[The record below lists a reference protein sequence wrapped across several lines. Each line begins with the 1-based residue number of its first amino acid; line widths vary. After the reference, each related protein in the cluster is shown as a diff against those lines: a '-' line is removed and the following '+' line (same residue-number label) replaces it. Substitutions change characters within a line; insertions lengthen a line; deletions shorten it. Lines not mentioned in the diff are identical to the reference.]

1 MNKKENRSFFAFYVV
16 CLVLAAFCL
25 RSPITS
31 VGPVVSLIKEDLNM
45 SSGQTGI
52 LTTIPMLL
60 FSVTAFFAG
69 AILPRFKVRHAS
81 VTCFACVGAGLL
93 IRSWLG
99 IPGLYIGTLLIGLG
113 IGVLNVMLPALNRQ
127 KAAQKIGLLT
137 GIYNVSMNF
146 MAGMGSGL
154 SFRLAKLFGSWRP
167 AISIWCIS
175 AFIAIPMWLNLTG
188 RKEFDDRT
196 GESFSPIA
204 ATKKFLN
211 RKVWAIATLM
221 ALQCVIYFSCV
232 VTWFPTMMHDK
243 GIDSNTAGLMTMG
256 LQIISL
262 VPAFL
267 APIIAENPKN
277 RPYVALCGGGIYFIA
292 AIIYLSCNSF
302 PMMCVCAVLC
312 GFGSGFC
319 YSYVLALISMSGTSP
334 AETTWISGFAQ
345 MFGYAVSAVGPTI
358 FGMILDA
365 SGQWTIPMI
374 IVAVAAASYAVIG
387 FFAGKASS
395 DVKMV

>member
-69 AILPRFKVRHAS
+69 AILPQFKVRHAS

-113 IGVLNVMLPALNRQ
+113 IGVLNVMLSALNRQ
-127 KAAQKIGLLT
+127 KEAQKIGLLT

-188 RKEFDDRT
+188 R
-196 GESFSPIA
+196 
-204 ATKKFLN
+204 
-211 RKVWAIATLM
+211 
-221 ALQCVIYFSCV
+221 
-232 VTWFPTMMHDK
+232 
-243 GIDSNTAGLMTMG
+243 
-256 LQIISL
+256 
-262 VPAFL
+262 
-267 APIIAENPKN
+267 
-277 RPYVALCGGGIYFIA
+277 
-292 AIIYLSCNSF
+292 
-302 PMMCVCAVLC
+302 
-312 GFGSGFC
+312 
-319 YSYVLALISMSGTSP
+319 
-334 AETTWISGFAQ
+334 
-345 MFGYAVSAVGPTI
+345 
-358 FGMILDA
+358 
-365 SGQWTIPMI
+365 
-374 IVAVAAASYAVIG
+374 
-387 FFAGKASS
+387 
-395 DVKMV
+395 